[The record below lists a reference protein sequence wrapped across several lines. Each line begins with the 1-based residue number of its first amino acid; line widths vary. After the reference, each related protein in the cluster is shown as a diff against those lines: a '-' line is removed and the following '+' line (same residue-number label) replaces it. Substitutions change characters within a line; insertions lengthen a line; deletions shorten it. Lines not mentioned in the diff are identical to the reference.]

1 MRYKEENNMEY
12 EDIFEKANELINCLG
27 LVDSQD
33 FIEYIIS
40 NVGSNG
46 FCSSEGYQ
54 DFLNERY

>member
-1 MRYKEENNMEY
+1 MEY

>member
-12 EDIFEKANELINCLG
+12 EDIFEKANELIDCLG

-40 NVGSNG
+40 NVESNG
-46 FCSSEGYQ
+46 YCSSEGYQ
-54 DFLNERY
+54 DFLDERY